1 MYKHILVPVELGDD
15 KAWTAALARAVE
27 LVQAFDAKLSLLSV
41 VPDLGVGMVSS
52 FFPPDYADKARETA
66 QDGINKVAAAHVPA
80 DLHADTYVA
89 QGKVWRE
96 IVRVANET
104 GADLVVMG
112 GRDQDAPETFLLST
126 TAQRVAQRAGA
137 SVLIVR

>member
-15 KAWTAALARAVE
+15 KAWTAPLARAVD
-27 LVQAFDAKLSLLSV
+27 LARACGAKLSLLSV
-41 VPDLGVGMVSS
+41 VPELGVGMVSS

-66 QDGINKVAAAHVPA
+66 RDGIKKVAAAHVPV
-80 DLHADTYVA
+80 DLHADTHVA

-96 IVRVANET
+96 IVRVADEA
-104 GADLVVMG
+104 GADLVVIG
-112 GRDQDAPETFLLST
+112 GRGADAPETFLLST
-126 TAQRVAQRAGA
+126 NAQRVAQRVGA